1 MVDWRIYLM
10 AQHLSHIGLL
20 HDLSSPVPF
29 QHSVLDDNR
38 YSSQDEGHEQ
48 ISMNIIPS
56 TAQFPVKGQKLT
68 A

>member
-10 AQHLSHIGLL
+10 AEHLSHISLF
-20 HDLSSPVPF
+20 HDLSSPVSF
-29 QHSVLDDNR
+29 HHSVFDDDR

-68 A
+68 T